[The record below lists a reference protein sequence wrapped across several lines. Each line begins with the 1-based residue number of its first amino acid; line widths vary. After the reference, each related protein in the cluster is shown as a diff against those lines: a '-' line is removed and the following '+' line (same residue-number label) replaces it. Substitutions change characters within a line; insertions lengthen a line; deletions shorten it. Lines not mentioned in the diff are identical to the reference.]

1 MNNSKIF
8 DFGKNWKN
16 FLNDIDETRI
26 YNSINSLKTFTGL
39 KNLNNLKFLDVGSG
53 SGLSSLAARRLGANV
68 YSFDYDEFS
77 VEATNSLKNKFSQ
90 GDRNWQI
97 NQGSVLDEKFLK
109 GLGEFDIVY
118 SWGVLHHTG
127 NMTKALNN
135 VNINVKKEGLLF
147 IAIYNDQGIKSIF
160 WKKLKYIYVKYKILR
175 PVLILFGYLLFLPSK
190 IFKFFLKTIGSNI
203 QTKFQ
208 KRRGMSFHYDI
219 VDWIGGYPFE
229 VSTPE
234 KIIHFY
240 LSKGYNLIKLK
251 TCKGKLGC
259 NEFLFKK
266 I

>member
-1 MNNSKIF
+1 M
-8 DFGKNWKN
+8 KN

-26 YNSINSLKTFTGL
+26 NNSINSLKSFIGL
-39 KNLNNLKFLDVGSG
+39 EKLNNLKFLDVGSG

-68 YSFDYDEFS
+68 YSFDYDKSS
-77 VEATNSLKNKFSQ
+77 VEATNYLKNKFSQ
-90 GDRNWQI
+90 DDPNWLI
-97 NQGSVLDEKFLK
+97 NQGSVIDRKYLK
-109 GLGEFDIVY
+109 SLGKFDIVY

-135 VNINVKKEGLLF
+135 VDINVKKGGFLF
-147 IAIYNDQGIKSIF
+147 IAIYNDQGTKSKF
-160 WKKLKYIYVKYKILR
+160 WKKLKYTYVSFKILR
-175 PVLILFGYLLFLPSK
+175 PLLILFGYILFLPSK
-190 IFKFFLKTIGSNI
+190 IIKFLLKIFGSDF
-203 QTKFQ
+203 QKKFQ

-240 LSKGYNLIKLK
+240 LSKGYYLIRLK
-251 TCKGKLGC
+251 TCRGKLGC

-266 I
+266 N